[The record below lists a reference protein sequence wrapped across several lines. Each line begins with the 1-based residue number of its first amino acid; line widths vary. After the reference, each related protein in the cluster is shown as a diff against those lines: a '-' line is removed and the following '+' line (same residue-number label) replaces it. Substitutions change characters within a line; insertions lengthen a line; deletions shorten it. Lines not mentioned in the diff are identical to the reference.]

1 MMNMSVD
8 TPNVVA
14 TNDNKTTFATA
25 QDAVEDHADQAVTT
39 ETTEP
44 KEASSEQTSA
54 SAKTAT
60 KEDENVTSTEQTP
73 ETTATDTQ
81 AKTSDTTAS
90 DGSAPR

>member
-1 MMNMSVD
+1 MMVNHVSAD
-8 TPNVVA
+8 QTTETTTPNVVA

-54 SAKTAT
+54 SAHYQSLIYLIRDIH
-60 KEDENVTSTEQTP
+60 EERQ
-73 ETTATDTQ
+73 
-81 AKTSDTTAS
+81 
-90 DGSAPR
+90 